1 MPTLPLN
8 EATGPS
14 WWGRLKSAVGQGEP
28 SSVDAELA
36 ARCQALD
43 AENKRLRG
51 ALSVSARAEDASDV
65 APSPQGSGGTAGFCW
80 EEAYWELRAELESL
94 RRDNDAL
101 LREVQGRKRSQYGSR
116 SERIRPEELLVAMR
130 ELKQMHPEQVPAG
143 MLEELEKECAD
154 RAVARQRRKAKRE
167 EKRRA
172 TV

>member
-8 EATGPS
+8 DTTGPS

-36 ARCQALD
+36 DRCQTLD
-43 AENKRLRG
+43 EEDKRLRG

-154 RAVARQRRKAKRE
+154 REVARQRRKAKRE
-167 EKRRA
+167 EKR
-172 TV
+172 